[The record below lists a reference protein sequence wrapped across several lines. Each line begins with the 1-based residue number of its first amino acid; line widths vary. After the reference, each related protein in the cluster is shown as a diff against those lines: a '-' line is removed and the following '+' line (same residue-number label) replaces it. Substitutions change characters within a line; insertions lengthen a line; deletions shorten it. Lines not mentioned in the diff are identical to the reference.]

1 MRALCAERR
10 WVMSGTP
17 AKGTSVQ
24 LGLSSLYGLLS
35 FVGHP
40 VCADGGRQWR
50 REYAAPLERGAEG
63 GAARLRALLR
73 GVVVRHTADAAAI
86 PPPERTLVLLP
97 CSAAER
103 RAYNTVLSYVAAN
116 IALTALGAPPIVSI
130 QVSIASPSTCTPHHP
145 HDQNPILAGCQA
157 AGGTTSRCSTSH
169 STTDRPSASPSA
181 SPRASPSAVT
191 VHQQCIV
198 QCKHSALKA

>member
-50 REYAAPLERGAEG
+50 REYATPLERGADG

-73 GVVVRHTADAAAI
+73 GVMVRHTADAAAI

-116 IALTALGAPPIVSI
+116 ITLTALGAPPLVSL
-130 QVSIASPSTCTPHHP
+130 QVSIHACMNEERSSST
-145 HDQNPILAGCQA
+145 QVK
-157 AGGTTSRCSTSH
+157 
-169 STTDRPSASPSA
+169 RPSSSDARRLGSRPLA
-181 SPRASPSAVT
+181 AQPRTQLPIGQVSVA
-191 VHQQCIV
+191 
-198 QCKHSALKA
+198 